1 MGAVLSSQQVW
12 GELENNLFA
21 VLGMVTSNGEAR
33 TVGIVYVVHMQK
45 IYIAS
50 KNDTWKVRHIREN
63 AHVSLT
69 VTIPKRIL
77 FLPWIKIPAATISFS
92 GIGRVLNA
100 KMAGKDVLHSL
111 LRGLATDSE
120 TLATMCVIEVQPV
133 GDFITYGVGI
143 PLMTMRQPEKARG
156 RVAAA

>member
-33 TVGIVYVVHMQK
+33 TVGIVYVVHLQK

-50 KNDTWKVRHIREN
+50 RNDTWKVRHIREN
-63 AHVSLT
+63 AHVSMT

-92 GIGRVLNA
+92 GIGRVLNP
-100 KMAGKDVLHSL
+100 KKAGKDVLHSL

-133 GDFITYGVGI
+133 GDFITYGVGT

-156 RVAAA
+156 RVAVA